1 MFIITLKL
9 VKYEKDD
16 SVSID
21 TCPCLRNGGM

>member
-21 TCPCLRNGGM
+21 VCSCLRNGGM